1 MNHELKL
8 LVEWSSPWQ
17 EFLTAIRPA
26 LARSREPLDGEA
38 PTGLVPYRG
47 MFGTWIVESAVLALA
62 IMLSQTIGRLAPHEP
77 PAMPKYDV
85 IYFSGEELPR
95 TQDSGGAQAGRSGR
109 AGGHEAHHRTQTI
122 RVARGESV
130 REKVV
135 DAPKLKLPQS
145 DSAVANL
152 LAFKP
157 TPGPAPA
164 EGLKSSLR
172 VPSLADNAVAPT
184 PVVRNDKAQRAP
196 MLSANVIPP
205 TPEAQRDKMRSA
217 QPLNAAIV
225 PPSPSAP
232 RRDIFVPLSGSQAVA
247 VIPPPVS
254 APEQASNQNPRLTL
268 PSPAVVAP
276 PPTQIAREI
285 NPRGPGFGAGTLQ
298 NQVVPPPASVA
309 DSATTHHGFNGLGN
323 AAVVPPPV
331 QLNGAA
337 TGPRTVAGLGTA
349 NVVPPPAQ
357 LNGAATGT
365 RAVAALGNA
374 NVVPPPVQVGGGSLQ
389 HPTMTGLGGGPA
401 VVPPPPSVSS
411 GGSLSGLGRGN
422 RGAGLGG
429 PMDAGSVAAPP
440 SSNGGSGRGTGIVVS
455 SQPGSKI
462 GVPGNAGAGSLAMSP
477 SGGDK
482 PGLGGSGGGSSIGRG
497 AGPGSGL
504 SGEGTGAAKA
514 DTTKEGAGRGSDTM
528 ARAGISP
535 YPGPGGSGS
544 GTTGK
549 PPMPGVSVSG
559 GSNIVTLPSFGADGA
574 GPNIAGRSSV
584 GKDHAG
590 PGITVVGSARSGG
603 AFNFYGKL
611 VGDKNYTIY
620 IDTVLGTAV
629 MQYADPSSAAHP
641 YAEDLVAP
649 QPMRSDLPANLK
661 PSRLVIACILDRSG
675 VLRNLQVLEPGS
687 REMTTKVL
695 AALNSWKFRPVFRGE
710 QPVEVNAILGFD
722 IDTR

>member
-1 MNHELKL
+1 MSDELKL

-26 LARSREPLDGEA
+26 LKRSPEPLAGEA
-38 PTGLVPYRG
+38 RTGLVPYRG
-47 MFGTWIVESAVLALA
+47 MFASWIVEAALFVIA
-62 IMLSQTIGRLAPHEP
+62 IMLSQAIDKLRPYEP
-77 PAMPKYDV
+77 PSMPKYDV

-95 TQDSGGAQAGRSGR
+95 TEDAGGAQAGRSGR

-122 RVARGESV
+122 RVARGESL

-157 TPGPAPA
+157 VPGPAPA
-164 EGLKSSLR
+164 EGLKSSQRAPTLDQA
-172 VPSLADNAVAPT
+172 VVAPT
-184 PVVRNDKAQRAP
+184 PEVRNDNKAQRAP
-196 MLSANVIPP
+196 MLNANIVPP

-225 PPSPSAP
+225 PPSPNAP
-232 RRDIFVPLSGSQAVA
+232 RSDITPIRIPGSQAVA

-254 APEQASNQNPRLTL
+254 APEQVTNLNPKLTL
-268 PSPAVVAP
+268 PAPSVIAP
-276 PPTQIAREI
+276 PPSQITHDI
-285 NPRGPGFGAGTLQ
+285 NPRGPGFGAGELRD
-298 NQVVPPPASVA
+298 QVVPPPASMA
-309 DSATTHHGFNGLGN
+309 DASASHRAFGGMGG

-337 TGPRTVAGLGTA
+337 TGTRAVPGLGT
-349 NVVPPPAQ
+349 
-357 LNGAATGT
+357 
-365 RAVAALGNA
+365 A
-374 NVVPPPVQVGGGSLQ
+374 NVVPPPVQVGGGSLARS
-389 HPTMTGLGGGPA
+389 TMTSLGGGAA
-401 VVPPPPSVSS
+401 VVPPPPTVSG

-422 RGAGLGG
+422 RGVGLGG
-429 PMDAGSVAAPP
+429 PGDAGSVAAPP
-440 SSNGGSGRGTGIVVS
+440 SNNGGSSKGTGIVVS
-455 SQPGSKI
+455 NQPGSKI
-462 GVPGNAGAGSLAMSP
+462 GLPGNAGAGSLAMSP

-482 PGLGGSGGGSSIGRG
+482 PGLGGSGGGSGIGRG

-504 SGEGTGAAKA
+504 SGEGSGAAKA
-514 DTTKEGAGRGSDTM
+514 DATKDGTGRGSETT
-528 ARAGISP
+528 ARGGISP
-535 YPGPGGSGS
+535 YPGPGGAGN

-549 PPMPGVSVSG
+549 PPMPGVSVNG

-574 GPNIAGRSSV
+574 GPNIIARSSV
-584 GKDHAG
+584 GKDQQG

-603 AFNFYGKL
+603 AFNYYGMLK
-611 VGDKNYTIY
+611 GDKNYTIY

-661 PSRLVIACILDRSG
+661 PSRLVIACILDRTG
-675 VLRNLQVLEPGS
+675 TLRNMQVLDGGGS
-687 REMTTKVL
+687 AMTSKVL
-695 AALNSWKFRPVFRGE
+695 AALTNWKFRPVFRGE

>member
-1 MNHELKL
+1 VNGELKL

-26 LARSREPLDGEA
+26 LARSPEPLAGEA
-38 PTGLVPYRG
+38 RTGLVPYRG
-47 MFGTWIVESAVLALA
+47 MFASWILEAALLALA
-62 IMLSQTIGRLAPHEP
+62 IMLSETVSRLRPYEP
-77 PAMPKYDV
+77 PATPKYDV

-95 TQDSGGAQAGRSGR
+95 TEDAGGAQAGRSGR
-109 AGGHEAHHRTQTI
+109 AGGQEAHHRTQTI
-122 RVARGESV
+122 RVARGDSL

-152 LAFKP
+152 LAFRQI
-157 TPGPAPA
+157 PGPAPA
-164 EGLKSSLR
+164 EGLKSSRRTPDLTAT
-172 VPSLADNAVAPT
+172 VVAP
-184 PVVRNDKAQRAP
+184 PPEVRNDQTQRAP
-196 MLSANVIPP
+196 ILNANIIPP

-217 QPLNAAIV
+217 PPMNAAIV

-232 RRDIFVPLSGSQAVA
+232 KRDVFIPVPGSQAVA

-254 APEQASNQNPRLTL
+254 APEQATNLHPKLTL
-268 PSPAVVAP
+268 PAPSVIAP
-276 PPTQIAREI
+276 PPSQIARDI
-285 NPRGPGFGAGTLQ
+285 TPRGPGFGTGTLQ
-298 NQVVPPPASVA
+298 NQVVPPPASMA
-309 DSATTHHGFNGLGN
+309 DASTAHHRFSGLGN
-323 AAVVPPPV
+323 ADVVPPPV
-331 QLNGAA
+331 QLSGAA
-337 TGPRTVAGLGTA
+337 TGARAVAGLG
-349 NVVPPPAQ
+349 N
-357 LNGAATGT
+357 AT
-365 RAVAALGNA
+365 
-374 NVVPPPVQVGGGSLQ
+374 VVPPPVQVGGGSLQ
-389 HPTMTGLGGGPA
+389 HPTMTGLGGGTV
-401 VVPPPPSVSS
+401 VVPPPPVVSG

-422 RGAGLGG
+422 RGSGLGG

-440 SSNGGSGRGTGIVVS
+440 NNSGSSGKGTGIVVS

-482 PGLGGSGGGSSIGRG
+482 PGLGGSGGGSGIGRG
-497 AGPGSGL
+497 TGTGSGL
-504 SGEGTGAAKA
+504 SGEGSGAAKSDA
-514 DTTKEGAGRGSDTM
+514 TKDGTGRGSDAM
-528 ARAGISP
+528 ARGGISP
-535 YPGPGGSGS
+535 YPGPGGAGS

-549 PPMPGVSVSG
+549 PAMSGVSVSG
-559 GSNIVTLPSFGADGA
+559 GSSNVVNLPSFGADGG
-574 GPNIAGRSSV
+574 GPNIVARSSV
-584 GKDHAG
+584 GKDQQG

-603 AFNFYGKL
+603 AFNFYGMLK
-611 VGDKNYTIY
+611 GDKNYTIY

-661 PSRLVIACILDRSG
+661 LSRLVIACILDRSG
-675 VLRNLQVLEPGS
+675 TLRNLQVLDGGGTA
-687 REMTTKVL
+687 MTTKVL
-695 AALNSWKFRPVFRGE
+695 AALTNWKFRPVFRGD

>member
-1 MNHELKL
+1 MNDELKL

-17 EFLTAIRPA
+17 EFVTAIRPA
-26 LARSREPLDGEA
+26 LGRSPERLAGEA
-38 PTGLVPYRG
+38 RTGLVPYRG
-47 MFGTWIVESAVLALA
+47 MFASWIVEGAVLGLA
-62 IMLSQTIGRLAPHEP
+62 IMLSQTVGRLQPYEP

-95 TQDSGGAQAGRSGR
+95 TEDMGGAQAGRSGR
-109 AGGHEAHHRTQTI
+109 AGGQEGHHRSQTI
-122 RVARGESV
+122 RVARGESL
-130 REKVV
+130 RERVV

-157 TPGPAPA
+157 VPGPAPT
-164 EGLKSSLR
+164 EGLRSSLR
-172 VPSLADNAVAPT
+172 APAITEAAIAPT
-184 PVVRNDKAQRAP
+184 PDVRNDKPQRAP
-196 MLSANVIPP
+196 TLNANVIPP

-217 QPLNAAIV
+217 LPLNAAIV

-232 RRDIFVPLSGSQAVA
+232 RRDVFVPVAGSQAVS

-254 APEQASNQNPRLTL
+254 APEQANNLHSRLTL
-268 PSPAVVAP
+268 PSPAVIAP
-276 PPTQIAREI
+276 PPTQIARDI
-285 NPRGPGFGAGTLQ
+285 NPRGPGFGTGTLQ
-298 NQVVPPPASVA
+298 NQVVPPPASMA
-309 DSATTHHGFNGLGN
+309 DSSSAHHAFNGLGN
-323 AAVVPPPV
+323 AAVVPPP
-331 QLNGAA
+331 
-337 TGPRTVAGLGTA
+337 
-349 NVVPPPAQ
+349 AQ
-357 LNGAATGT
+357 LNGAAAGT
-365 RAVAALGNA
+365 RAVAGLGNA

-389 HPTMTGLGGGPA
+389 HPTITGLGGGIA
-401 VVPPPPSVSS
+401 AVPPAPTVSG
-411 GGSLSGLGRGN
+411 GGSLSSMARGN

-440 SSNGGSGRGTGIVVS
+440 SNNGGSGKGTGVVVS

-462 GVPGNAGAGSLAMSP
+462 GVPGNAGTGSLAMSP

-482 PGLGGSGGGSSIGRG
+482 PGLGGSGGGASIGRG

-504 SGEGTGAAKA
+504 SGQGSGAAKA
-514 DTTKEGAGRGSDTM
+514 DATKEGAGRGTETL
-528 ARAGISP
+528 ARGGISP
-535 YPGPGGSGS
+535 YPGPGGAGN

-574 GPNIAGRSSV
+574 GPNVVARSST

-590 PGITVVGSARSGG
+590 PGITIVGSARSGG

-611 VGDKNYTIY
+611 IGDKNYTIY
-620 IDTVLGTAV
+620 IDTILGTAV
-629 MQYADPSSAAHP
+629 MQYADPSSAVHP

-675 VLRNLQVLEPGS
+675 ALRNLKVLEPGGG
-687 REMTTKVL
+687 EMTTKVL
-695 AALNSWKFRPVFRGE
+695 AALTSWKFRPVFRGD

>member
-1 MNHELKL
+1 VNGELKL

-26 LARSREPLDGEA
+26 LKRSPEPLAGEA
-38 PTGLVPYRG
+38 RTGLVPYRG
-47 MFGTWIVESAVLALA
+47 MFASWIVEAALFILV
-62 IMLSQTIGRLAPHEP
+62 IMLSQAIDKLRPYEP

-95 TQDSGGAQAGRSGR
+95 TEDAGGAQAGRSGR

-122 RVARGESV
+122 RVARGESL

-157 TPGPAPA
+157 VPGPAPA
-164 EGLKSSLR
+164 EGLRSSQR
-172 VPSLADNAVAPT
+172 SLALSEAVVAPA
-184 PVVRNDKAQRAP
+184 PEVKDEKAQRAP
-196 MLSANVIPP
+196 MLNANIVPP
-205 TPEAQRDKMRSA
+205 TPEAQREKMRSV
-217 QPLNAAIV
+217 PLLNAAIV

-232 RRDIFVPLSGSQAVA
+232 RRDITPVRVPGSQAVA

-254 APEQASNQNPRLTL
+254 APEQVTNLNPKLTL
-268 PSPAVVAP
+268 PAPAVIAP
-276 PPTQIAREI
+276 PPSQITRDI
-285 NPRGPGFGAGTLQ
+285 NPRGPGFGAGELR
-298 NQVVPPPASVA
+298 NQVVPPPAAMA
-309 DSATTHHGFNGLGN
+309 DASTSHHSFGGIGN
-323 AAVVPPPV
+323 ANVVPPPV
-331 QLNGAA
+331 QLNGS
-337 TGPRTVAGLGTA
+337 
-349 NVVPPPAQ
+349 
-357 LNGAATGT
+357 ATGT
-365 RAVAALGNA
+365 RAVPGLGTA
-374 NVVPPPVQVGGGSLQ
+374 NVVPPPVQVGGGSLTR
-389 HPTMTGLGGGPA
+389 PTMTGLGGGTA
-401 VVPPPPSVSS
+401 VVPPPPTVSGES
-411 GGSLSGLGRGN
+411 SLSGLGSGN

-429 PMDAGSVAAPP
+429 AMDAGSVAAPP
-440 SSNGGSGRGTGIVVS
+440 SNNGGSGKGTGIVVS

-462 GVPGNAGAGSLAMSP
+462 GVPGNGGAGSLAMSP

-482 PGLGGSGGGSSIGRG
+482 PGLGGSGGGSGIGRG
-497 AGPGSGL
+497 SGTGSGL
-504 SGEGTGAAKA
+504 SGEGSGAAKA
-514 DTTKEGAGRGSDTM
+514 DATKDGAGHGSDTM
-528 ARAGISP
+528 ARGGISP
-535 YPGPGGSGS
+535 YPGPGGAGN

-549 PPMPGVSVSG
+549 PPMPGVSVNG

-574 GPNIAGRSSV
+574 GPNVIARSSA
-584 GKDHAG
+584 GKEAQG

-603 AFNFYGKL
+603 AFNYYGMLK
-611 VGDKNYTIY
+611 GDKNYTIY

-629 MQYADPSSAAHP
+629 MQYADPSSATHP

-661 PSRLVIACILDRSG
+661 PSRLVIACILDRTG
-675 VLRNLQVLEPGS
+675 TLRNLQVLDGGGTA
-687 REMTTKVL
+687 MTSKVL
-695 AALNSWKFRPVFRGE
+695 AALTNWKFRPVFRGE